1 MGQRALSLVTLVVPD
16 YDLAIAYFTAKLG
29 FILVC
34 DEIMST
40 TKRWVVVRPG
50 SSMEGCGLLLAKAAN
65 PEQSAAIGQQTGGRV
80 AFFLNTDDFAA
91 DHARLR
97 KNGVK
102 FCEKPRYE
110 PYGIV
115 AKFHDLFG
123 NTWDLLQSSKSSTK
137 LESF

>member
-1 MGQRALSLVTLVVPD
+1 MVVPD
-16 YDLAIAYFTAKLG
+16 YDLAIAYFTTKLG
-29 FILVC
+29 FVVVS
-34 DEIMST
+34 DKVVSDS
-40 TKRWVVVRPG
+40 KRWVVVRPG

-65 PEQSAAIGQQTGGRV
+65 PEQSAAIGQQIGGRV

-91 DHARLR
+91 DHARLS

-123 NTWDLLQSSKSSTK
+123 NTWDLLQQAKN
-137 LESF
+137 

>member
-1 MGQRALSLVTLVVPD
+1 MGQRTISLVTLVVPD
-16 YDLAIAYFTAKLG
+16 YDLAIAYFTTKLG
-29 FILVC
+29 FVVVS
-34 DEIMST
+34 DKVVSDS
-40 TKRWVVVRPG
+40 KRWVVVRPG

-65 PEQSAAIGQQTGGRV
+65 PEQSAAIGQQIGGRV

-91 DHARLR
+91 DHARLS

-123 NTWDLLQSSKSSTK
+123 NTWDLLQRAKN
-137 LESF
+137 

>member
-1 MGQRALSLVTLVVPD
+1 MGQRTISLVTLVVPD
-16 YDLAIAYFTAKLG
+16 YDLAIAYFTTKLG
-29 FILVC
+29 FVVVS
-34 DEIMST
+34 DKVVSDS
-40 TKRWVVVRPG
+40 KRWVVVRPG
-50 SSMEGCGLLLAKAAN
+50 YSMEGCGLLLAKAAN
-65 PEQSAAIGQQTGGRV
+65 PEQSAAIGQQIGGRV

-91 DHARLR
+91 DHARLS

-123 NTWDLLQSSKSSTK
+123 NTWDLLQQAKN
-137 LESF
+137 

>member
-1 MGQRALSLVTLVVPD
+1 MGQRTLSLVTLVVPD
-16 YDLAIAYFTAKLG
+16 YDLAIAYFTTKLG
-29 FILVC
+29 FVVVSDKIVS
-34 DEIMST
+34 DS
-40 TKRWVVVRPG
+40 KRWVVVRPG

-65 PEQSAAIGQQTGGRV
+65 PEQSAAIGQQIGGRV

-91 DHARLR
+91 DHARLS

-123 NTWDLLQSSKSSTK
+123 NTWDLLQQAKN
-137 LESF
+137 

>member
-1 MGQRALSLVTLVVPD
+1 MGQRTISLVTLVVPD
-16 YDLAIAYFTAKLG
+16 YDLAIAYFTTKLG
-29 FILVC
+29 FVVVS
-34 DEIMST
+34 DKVVSDS
-40 TKRWVVVRPG
+40 KRWVVVRPG

-65 PEQSAAIGQQTGGRV
+65 PEQSAAIGQQIGGRV

-91 DHARLR
+91 DHARLS

-123 NTWDLLQSSKSSTK
+123 NTWDLLQQAKN
-137 LESF
+137 

>member
-1 MGQRALSLVTLVVPD
+1 MTLVVPD
-16 YDLAIAYFTAKLG
+16 YDLAIAYFTTKLG
-29 FILVC
+29 FVLVS
-34 DEIMST
+34 DKVVSDS
-40 TKRWVVVRPG
+40 KRRVVVRPG
-50 SSMEGCGLLLAKAAN
+50 SSMEDCGLLLAKEAN

-91 DHARLR
+91 YHA
-97 KNGVK
+97 KVSNNGIK

-123 NTWDLLQSSKSSTK
+123 NTWDLLQRAKN
-137 LESF
+137 

>member
-1 MGQRALSLVTLVVPD
+1 MGQRTISLVTLVVPG
-16 YDLAIAYFTAKLG
+16 YDLAIAYFTTKLG
-29 FILVC
+29 FVVVS
-34 DEIMST
+34 DKVVSDS
-40 TKRWVVVRPG
+40 KRWVVVRPG

-65 PEQSAAIGQQTGGRV
+65 PEQSAAIGQQIGGRV

-91 DHARLR
+91 DQARLS

-123 NTWDLLQSSKSSTK
+123 NTWDLLQRAKN
-137 LESF
+137 

>member
-1 MGQRALSLVTLVVPD
+1 MGQRTISLVTLVVPD
-16 YDLAIAYFTAKLG
+16 YDLAIAYFTTKLG
-29 FILVC
+29 FVVVS
-34 DEIMST
+34 DKVVSDS
-40 TKRWVVVRPG
+40 KRWVVVRPG
-50 SSMEGCGLLLAKAAN
+50 SSMEGSGLLLAKAAN
-65 PEQSAAIGQQTGGRV
+65 PEQSAAIGQQIGGRV

-91 DHARLR
+91 DHARLS

-123 NTWDLLQSSKSSTK
+123 NTWDLLQQAKN
-137 LESF
+137 

>member
-1 MGQRALSLVTLVVPD
+1 MGQRTISLVTLVVPD
-16 YDLAIAYFTAKLG
+16 YDLAIAYFTTKLG
-29 FILVC
+29 FVVVSDKIVS
-34 DEIMST
+34 DS
-40 TKRWVVVRPG
+40 KRWVVVRPG

-65 PEQSAAIGQQTGGRV
+65 PEQSAAIGQQIGGRV

-91 DHARLR
+91 DHARLS

-123 NTWDLLQSSKSSTK
+123 NTWDLLQQAKN
-137 LESF
+137 

>member
-1 MGQRALSLVTLVVPD
+1 MGQRTISLVTLVVPG
-16 YDLAIAYFTAKLG
+16 YDLAIAYFTTKLG
-29 FILVC
+29 FVVVSDKIVS
-34 DEIMST
+34 DS
-40 TKRWVVVRPG
+40 KRWVVVRPG

-65 PEQSAAIGQQTGGRV
+65 PEQSAAIGQQIGGRV

-91 DHARLR
+91 DHARLS

-123 NTWDLLQSSKSSTK
+123 NTWDLLQRAKN
-137 LESF
+137 

>member
-1 MGQRALSLVTLVVPD
+1 MGQRTISLVTLVVPD
-16 YDLAIAYFTAKLG
+16 YDLAIAYFTTKLG
-29 FILVC
+29 FVVVS
-34 DEIMST
+34 DKVVSDS
-40 TKRWVVVRPG
+40 KRWVVVRPG

-91 DHARLR
+91 DHARLSN
-97 KNGVK
+97 NGIK

-123 NTWDLLQSSKSSTK
+123 NTWDLLQQAKN
-137 LESF
+137 

>member
-1 MGQRALSLVTLVVPD
+1 MAHITLSLVTLVVPD
-16 YDLAIAYFTAKLG
+16 YDLAIDYFTNKLG

-34 DEIMST
+34 DKVVSA

-50 SSMEGCGLLLAKAAN
+50 STAWKAAGKSCQPRAERRDRLPDRRQN
-65 PEQSAAIGQQTGGRV
+65 GV
-80 AFFLNTDDFAA
+80 FLNTDDFAA
-91 DHARLR
+91 DYARLS

-102 FCEKPRYE
+102 FCERPRYE

-123 NTWDLLQSSKSSTK
+123 NTWDLLQRAKNQ
-137 LESF
+137 L

>member
-1 MGQRALSLVTLVVPD
+1 MGQRTISLVTLVVPD
-16 YDLAIAYFTAKLG
+16 YDLAIAYFTSKLG
-29 FILVC
+29 FVVVS
-34 DEIMST
+34 DKVVSDS
-40 TKRWVVVRPG
+40 KRWVVVRPG

-65 PEQSAAIGQQTGGRV
+65 PEQSAAIGQQIGGRV

-91 DHARLR
+91 DHARLS

-123 NTWDLLQSSKSSTK
+123 NTWDLLQQAKN
-137 LESF
+137 

>member
-1 MGQRALSLVTLVVPD
+1 VGQRTISLVTLVVPD
-16 YDLAIAYFTAKLG
+16 YDLAIAYFTTKLG
-29 FILVC
+29 FVVVS
-34 DEIMST
+34 DKVVSDS
-40 TKRWVVVRPG
+40 KRWVVVRPG

-65 PEQSAAIGQQTGGRV
+65 PEQSAAIGQQIGGRV

-91 DHARLR
+91 DHARLS

-123 NTWDLLQSSKSSTK
+123 NTWDLLQQAKN
-137 LESF
+137 

>member
-1 MGQRALSLVTLVVPD
+1 MGQRTISLVTLVVPG
-16 YDLAIAYFTAKLG
+16 YDLAIAYFTTKLG
-29 FILVC
+29 FVVVS
-34 DEIMST
+34 DKVVSDS
-40 TKRWVVVRPG
+40 KRWVVVRPG

-65 PEQSAAIGQQTGGRV
+65 PEQSAAIGQQIGGRV

-91 DHARLR
+91 DHARLS

-123 NTWDLLQSSKSSTK
+123 NTWDLLQRAKN
-137 LESF
+137 

>member
-1 MGQRALSLVTLVVPD
+1 MGQRTISLVTLVVPD
-16 YDLAIAYFTAKLG
+16 YDLAIAYFTTKLG
-29 FILVC
+29 FVVVS
-34 DEIMST
+34 DKVVSDS
-40 TKRWVVVRPG
+40 KRWVVVRPG

-91 DHARLR
+91 DHARLS

-123 NTWDLLQSSKSSTK
+123 NTWDLLQQAKN
-137 LESF
+137 